1 MAQTAVEWLAE
12 QIKEYDYAPIT
23 NTDEYAIVIPVWIF
37 KDKLNQAK
45 EIERQQMISAMIY
58 TFNQQNT
65 LPYGMEYLLN
75 RDGMLEDCENYY
87 KETYGE

>member
-1 MAQTAVEWLAE
+1 MAQTAVEWLIHQLNTRQKPLDNS
-12 QIKEYDYAPIT
+12 QIDMLFE
-23 NTDEYAIVIPVWIF
+23 
-37 KDKLNQAK
+37 QAK
-45 EIERQQMISAMIY
+45 VMEKEQMISAMIY

>member
-1 MAQTAVEWLAE
+1 MAQKTAVEWLIHE
-12 QIKEYDYAPIT
+12 LNTRKKPLDNSQI
-23 NTDEYAIVIPVWIF
+23 DELF
-37 KDKLNQAK
+37 DQAK
-45 EIERQQMISAMIY
+45 AIEKEQMISAMIY

-87 KETYGE
+87 KETYGK

>member
-1 MAQTAVEWLAE
+1 MENKKVTAVEWFT
-12 QIKEYDYAPIT
+12 Q
-23 NTDEYAIVIPVWIF
+23 
-37 KDKLNQAK
+37 KLNEFNGTDNPWFDIPLSLLEQAK
-45 EIERQQMISAMIY
+45 EMEKEQMISAMIY

>member
-1 MAQTAVEWLAE
+1 MENKKVTAVEWFYQRILAKN
-12 QIKEYDYAPIT
+12 IKEVF
-23 NTDEYAIVIPVWIF
+23 EE
-37 KDKLNQAK
+37 AK
-45 EIERQQMISAMIY
+45 AMEKEQMISAMIY

>member
-1 MAQTAVEWLAE
+1 MAQTAVEFLQE
-12 QIKEYDYAPIT
+12 KYNSRQVYEESIF
-23 NTDEYAIVIPVWIF
+23 DEEF
-37 KDKLNQAK
+37 EQAK
-45 EIERQQMISAMIY
+45 VMEKEQMISAMIY

-87 KETYGE
+87 KETYGK

>member
-1 MAQTAVEWLAE
+1 MENKKVTAVDWFVQQLE
-12 QIKEYDYAPIT
+12 EYGSDDFKI
-23 NTDEYAIVIPVWIF
+23 IF
-37 KDKLNQAK
+37 KKQFEQAK
-45 EIERQQMISAMIY
+45 AMEKEQMISAMIY